1 MDSASLDHRN
11 YTRVARAIDYLC
23 ANAADQPAL
32 DAAARHVGLSAHH
45 FQRLFTRW
53 AGVSPKRFVQH
64 LTVVAA
70 KQRLA
75 QTRNNL
81 DLADAVG
88 LSGGG
93 RLHDLFVNIE
103 AMSPGE
109 ARANGAGLRVRWGLH
124 DTPFGRAL
132 IAATDRGIC
141 TLQFVDAIRAAT
153 AALHAEWPHA
163 RFERD
168 QHATTALCRRVFAPL
183 EAARNAPL
191 SILVKGTNFQ
201 VQVWRA
207 LLALPAG
214 AVTTYGDLG
223 KALCMPR
230 AARAVGAAVG
240 ANRIGYLIPCHRVIQ
255 NAGVVGG
262 YRWGATRKS
271 VMLGWEAARADAP
284 AMLKRAQNVAHPE
297 ATS

>member
-32 DAAARHVGLSAHH
+32 EAAARHTGLSAHH

-64 LTVVAA
+64 LTVAAA

-109 ARANGAGLRVRWGLH
+109 ARTGGAGLRVRWGLH

-141 TLQFVDAIRAAT
+141 ALQFVDAARAAT

-168 QHATTALCRRVFAPL
+168 QRATAVLCRRVFAPL
-183 EAARNAPL
+183 ETSRDAPL

-214 AVTTYGDLG
+214 AVTTYGDLAR
-223 KALCMPR
+223 ALRMPR
-230 AARAVGAAVG
+230 AARAIGAAVG
-240 ANRIGYLIPCHRVIQ
+240 ANRVGYLIPCHRVIQ
-255 NAGVVGG
+255 NTGAIGG
-262 YRWGATRKS
+262 YRWDPARKTA
-271 VMLGWEAARADAP
+271 MLGWEAARATAP
-284 AMLKRAQNVAHPE
+284 ADRNIN
-297 ATS
+297 S